1 MEIKLGSDKMKKI
14 NIGIFA
20 VVIISALLM
29 TGCTVE
35 TTESDMMDK
44 DEVVDNTAMI
54 DKEQEMIDKEP
65 EMVKTESDMMEKESE
80 MMTSG
85 SYESYTPEKVISAK
99 GNTVLFFHASWCP
112 SCRVLNSDIEKNL
125 DNIPS
130 DLTILKL
137 DYDKE
142 TALKQKYGVTT
153 QHTLV
158 QVDNEGTLI
167 KKWSG
172 GSSLNRLVS
181 QVE

>member
-1 MEIKLGSDKMKKI
+1 MEIKFGSDKMNKI

-29 TGCTVE
+29 SGCTTE
-35 TTESDMMDK
+35 TTQKVMD
-44 DEVVDNTAMI
+44 EAVDNTV
-54 DKEQEMIDKEP
+54 
-65 EMVKTESDMMEKESE
+65 MVKTEPEMIKDESDMTEKEAE

-85 SYESYTPEKVISAK
+85 NYESYTPEKISNAK

-112 SCRVLNSDIEKNL
+112 SCRGLNSDIEKNL

-130 DLTILKL
+130 DLTILKV

-158 QVDNEGTLI
+158 QVDNQGTLI

-172 GSSLNRLVS
+172 GSSLERLVS

>member
-1 MEIKLGSDKMKKI
+1 MNKI

-20 VVIISALLM
+20 VAIIATLLIS
-29 TGCTVE
+29 GCTTE
-35 TTESDMMDK
+35 TTEKVMDK
-44 DEVVDNTAMI
+44 DEAVDNTAMI
-54 DKEQEMIDKEP
+54 KTEP
-65 EMVKTESDMMEKESE
+65 EMIKNDSEMMRKESDMIEKEAEMMKTEPE

-85 SYESYTPEKVISAK
+85 SYESYTPEKLVIAK
-99 GNTVLFFHASWCP
+99 GNIVLFFHASWCP
-112 SCRVLNSDIEKNL
+112 SCRGLNSDIEKNL

-130 DLTILKL
+130 DLTVLKV

-158 QVDNEGTLI
+158 QVDNEGSLI

-172 GSSLNRLVS
+172 GSSLERLVS